1 LFSGRHRGA
10 REMDYRRKS
19 EKSKRDKERDKD
31 RDKDKERDRKHRDR
45 DNNRDGK
52 RDGGNNADS
61 EIAEANAL
69 RAKLGLPPLK

>member
-1 LFSGRHRGA
+1 MEH
-10 REMDYRRKS
+10 RRKT

-31 RDKDKERDRKHRDR
+31 RDKDRKHRDR
-45 DNNRDGK
+45 DSRRERGGK
-52 RDGGNNADS
+52 ESNNADQ